1 MRLADELPTVPF
13 TLAQWTES
21 SEENVGLDDY
31 HDETHHLDVVGGHVL
46 KVGPVKFMYLVR
58 G

>member
-1 MRLADELPTVPF
+1 MRLADELPIVPF
-13 TLAQWTES
+13 ALAQWAES

-31 HDETHHLDVVGGHVL
+31 HDETYELDVWGGQVL
-46 KVGPVKFMYLVR
+46 KVGPVKFRHLVR